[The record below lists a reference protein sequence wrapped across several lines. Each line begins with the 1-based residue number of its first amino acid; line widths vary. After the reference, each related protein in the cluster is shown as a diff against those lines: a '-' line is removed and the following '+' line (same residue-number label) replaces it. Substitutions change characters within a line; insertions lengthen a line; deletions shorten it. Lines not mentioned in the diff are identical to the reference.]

1 MTFTAIDTVPLGASG
16 IDVSRL
22 CLGTMQFGWTADEAA
37 SFATLDAFAEA
48 GGTFLDSA
56 DIYSRWVR
64 GHGGGEAERMVGRW
78 MAARGNRNRM
88 VVATKVRGR
97 MWPGPAGEG
106 LGREHIVKSCEASL
120 KRLGV
125 ETIDLYQCH
134 WADDSV
140 PMEETLRAF
149 EELIAAGKVRAIGA
163 SNHDVDEL
171 REALNEAET
180 LGLPVFASLQPHY
193 NLVHRGEF
201 EGELQELCLDR
212 GLAVLP
218 YSPLAKGFLTGKYS
232 EGAKPSGA
240 RANGVREY
248 QTASGWATVACLREI
263 AARRGTTPAVVAVA
277 WLLARPGVTA
287 PIIGANSP
295 AQLAEVLPAATLA
308 LTSEEVAELDE
319 VSTPRA

>member
-1 MTFTAIDTVPLGASG
+1 MDTVALGNSS
-16 IDVSRL
+16 IEVSRL

-37 SFATLDAFAEA
+37 SFATLDAFAGA

-78 MAARGNRNRM
+78 LAARGNRHEM
-88 VVATKVRGR
+88 VIATKVRGR

-106 LGREHIVKSCEASL
+106 LGREHIIKACEASL

-140 PMEETLRAF
+140 PVEETLRAF
-149 EELIAAGKVRAIGA
+149 EDLVRAGKVRAIGA

-171 REALNEAET
+171 REALNEGET
-180 LGLPVFASLQPHY
+180 LGLPVFVSLQPHY
-193 NLVHRGEF
+193 NLCHRGEF
-201 EGELQELCLDR
+201 EGEVQDLCLDR
-212 GLAVLP
+212 GLAVVP
-218 YSPLAKGFLTGKYS
+218 YSPLAKGFLTGKYR
-232 EGAKPSGA
+232 EGSRPEGA

-248 QTASGWATVACLREI
+248 MTPSGWATVACLREI
-263 AARRGTTPAVVAVA
+263 AAARGTSPAAVAVA
-277 WLLARPGVTA
+277 WLLAQPGVTA
-287 PIIGANSP
+287 PIVGANSP
-295 AQLAEVLPAATLA
+295 AQLAEVLPAAGLTLSASEVGA
-308 LTSEEVAELDE
+308 LTGA
-319 VSTPRA
+319 STPAE